1 MGEKMVYLF
10 SVNHYSRTE
19 VELMRPSDF
28 RECCTGTMTLKELES
43 HWNNK
48 RNGGLTMDIEKY
60 WCRIL

>member
-10 SVNHYSRTE
+10 SVNHYSRIE

-28 RECCTGTMTLKELES
+28 REYCTGTMTLKELES

>member
-10 SVNHYSRTE
+10 SVNHYSRIE

-28 RECCTGTMTLKELES
+28 RECCTGTMTLKELEF

>member
-1 MGEKMVYLF
+1 MGEKMWYLF
-10 SVNHYSRTE
+10 AVNHYSRIE

>member
-1 MGEKMVYLF
+1 MDEKIVYLF
-10 SVNHYSRTE
+10 SVNRYSRME

-28 RECCTGTMTLKELES
+28 PDYCTGTMSLKELES

-48 RNGGLTMDIEKY
+48 RNGGLTMEIEKY